1 MCTMARILILC
12 TGNSCRSK
20 MAQAVLQHTDNNLI
34 VCSAGTQPA
43 KEVNPLAVRVMDEVN
58 MPITDLK
65 THDVS
70 EYENQDWDYVITVC
84 DHARETCPVFSGNV
98 AHRLHLGFTDPAMA
112 KGSEEEKLSVFRKVR
127 NEIINSFNTFYRQI
141 SKKDF

>member
-1 MCTMARILILC
+1 MKRILILC

-20 MAQAVLQHTDNNLI
+20 MAQAVLQHLDNNLI

-58 MPITDLK
+58 MPIVDLT
-65 THDVS
+65 THDVK
-70 EYENQDWDYVITVC
+70 EYESKSWNYVITVC
-84 DHARETCPVFSGNV
+84 DHARETCPVFSGKV
-98 AHRLHLGFTDPAMA
+98 GQRLHIGFSDPAMA

-127 NEIINSFNTFYRQI
+127 NEIINSFNTFYQQI

>member
-1 MCTMARILILC
+1 MARILILC

-20 MAQAVLQHTDNNLI
+20 MAQAVLQHLDNNLI

>member
-1 MCTMARILILC
+1 MTRILILC

-20 MAQAVLQHTDNNLI
+20 MAQAVLQHTDSKLI
-34 VCSAGTQPA
+34 VCSAGTHPA

-58 MPITDLK
+58 IPIADLQ

-84 DHARETCPVFSGNV
+84 DNARET
-98 AHRLHLGFTDPAMA
+98 
-112 KGSEEEKLSVFRKVR
+112 
-127 NEIINSFNTFYRQI
+127 
-141 SKKDF
+141 

>member
-20 MAQAVLQHTDNNLI
+20 MAQAVLQHTDSKLI
-34 VCSAGTQPA
+34 VCSAGTHPA

-84 DHARETCPVFSGNV
+84 DHARETCPVFSGKV
-98 AHRLHLGFTDPAMA
+98 GQRLHIGFSDPAMTT
-112 KGSEEEKLSVFRKVR
+112 GSEEGKLSVFRKVR
-127 NEIINSFNTFYRQI
+127 DEIIATFTKI
-141 SKKDF
+141 E